1 MVVLPRHLFQVVVL
15 LVEEE
20 EAVLGAL
27 EQSQMNWRVKL
38 MTC

>member
-1 MVVLPRHLFQVVVL
+1 MVVLPQHLFQVAVS

-27 EQSQMNWRVKL
+27 EQSQMN
-38 MTC
+38 